1 MDILGQKRLSSQQK
15 FSCRQVRSL
24 PNRGTLVALVRSQ
37 VAVQPDRKLDIG
49 VCQQFSIGL
58 ELMKMAAGDNRR
70 RCRRRRWNVSVGREE
85 LIDPDHCTVSFT
97 ILLMFNMTN
106 FAHISTEIQD
116 VKFDI

>member
-1 MDILGQKRLSSQQK
+1 MDILGQKCLSSQQK

-37 VAVQPDRKLDIG
+37 VAVHPDRKLDIG

-70 RCRRRRWNVSVGREE
+70 RCRRRRWNVSVGREQ
-85 LIDPDHCTVSFT
+85 LIDPVA
-97 ILLMFNMTN
+97 LLLPYFWCSIAIFQTLLTFQMKYKM
-106 FAHISTEIQD
+106 
-116 VKFDI
+116 